1 LVNSKLSKKE
11 GYQVRKYL
19 AIVLGVLFILSFTA
33 TAFAIHETGEPAI
46 SKGAQI
52 VLGGKILV
60 RGWYFDNASSSY
72 LPTSTDSQAMYSTNA
87 NIMIDANVSD
97 NVRGFMEL
105 ETSSG
110 DNPDSGL
117 YYWGSIDTKPKAD
130 LYFRQLWIQYTG
142 SGIGAPSGIKAG
154 HMPITLGEKQFLCNE
169 RFGDDAILL
178 WVDPTKE
185 VHLVLGTTKL
195 SEGLNTVHSDDLDG
209 YVLIATYMVNKDN
222 TIGLNYTFVHT
233 DGLDLDGAGPL
244 TTDKLN
250 FDNLGLHANG
260 KVSGLTYAAEVD
272 FQFGKLDGLT
282 AASDKKFSGYGI
294 FAKLGYMVD
303 PVGLRAS
310 FAMGSGDSDP
320 SNDKNKEFQ
329 TLQGPDAVGATARL
343 VHYTQIYERTIRTAA
358 NEQTLTGAVR
368 NNGIA
373 NTTYYNLGMDVNPT
387 KEINLSLDGFI
398 IRATKAW
405 QADQSKSV
413 GSEVDFKG
421 TYKIAKN
428 LSYFVEAGV
437 FTPGKFYTTGALPV
451 NQGADKKT
459 VTQAVHGLLLTF

>member
-60 RGWYFDNASSSY
+60 RGWYFDNVNGI
-72 LPTSTDSQAMYSTNA
+72 LPTATQSQAMYSTNA

-142 SGIGAPSGIKAG
+142 SGLLGAPSGIKAG

-195 SEGLNTVHSDDLDG
+195 SEGANAVHSDDLDG

-222 TIGLNYTFVHT
+222 TIGLNYTLVHS
-233 DGLDLDGAGPL
+233 DGLGSPPTA
-244 TTDKLN
+244 DKLN
-250 FDNLGLHANG
+250 FDNLGFHANG

-272 FQFGKLDGLT
+272 FQFGKLDGLGG
-282 AASDKKFSGYGI
+282 AADTKFGGYGL
-294 FAKLGYMVD
+294 FAKLGYMLD

-310 FAMGSGDSDP
+310 FAMGSGDSTAD
-320 SNDKNKEFQ
+320 NKNKEFQ

-358 NEQTLTGAVR
+358 NDQTLTGAVR

-437 FTPGKFYTTGALPV
+437 FTPGKFYTTGAAPV
-451 NQGADKKT
+451 NGGLDKKT

>member
-1 LVNSKLSKKE
+1 
-11 GYQVRKYL
+11 VRKYL

-52 VLGGKILV
+52 ILGGKILV
-60 RGWYFDNASSSY
+60 RGWYFDNVNSSA
-72 LPTSTDSQAMYSTNA
+72 LPTSTQSQAMYSTNA

-105 ETSSG
+105 ETTVGGSG
-110 DNPDSGL
+110 NPDSGL
-117 YYWGSIDTKPKAD
+117 YYWGAIDTKPASD
-130 LYFRQLWIQYTG
+130 LFFRQLWIQYTG

-195 SEGLNTVHSDDLDG
+195 VEGSNAIHSDDLDG

-222 TIGLNYTFVHT
+222 TIGLNYTLVHS
-233 DGLDLDGAGPL
+233 DGLGSPPTVDN
-244 TTDKLN
+244 LN

-272 FQFGKLDGLT
+272 FQFGKADGLG
-282 AASDKKFSGYGI
+282 AAADTKFSGYGI

-329 TLQGPDAVGATARL
+329 TLQGPDAIGATARL

-358 NEQTLTGAVR
+358 NEQTLTGALR

-373 NTTYYNLGMDVNPT
+373 NTTYYNLGVDVNPT
-387 KEINLSLDGFI
+387 KELALSLDGFI

-413 GSEVDFKG
+413 GSELDFKG
-421 TYKIAKN
+421 TYKFAKN

-437 FTPGKFYTTGALPV
+437 FTPGKFYTTGAAPV
-451 NQGADKKT
+451 NGGLDKKT

>member
-1 LVNSKLSKKE
+1 M
-11 GYQVRKYL
+11 RKYL
-19 AIVLGVLFILSFTA
+19 AIVLSVIFILSFA
-33 TAFAIHETGEPAI
+33 VTAFAIHETGEPAI

-52 VLGGKILV
+52 ILGGKILV
-60 RGWYFDNASSSY
+60 RGWYFDNVNGI
-72 LPTSTDSQAMYSTNA
+72 LPTSTQSQAMYSTNA

-105 ETSSG
+105 ETSNG
-110 DNPDSGL
+110 AAGNPDSGL
-117 YYWGSIDTKPKAD
+117 YYWGSIDTKPAAD
-130 LYFRQLWIQYTG
+130 LFFRQLWIQYTG
-142 SGIGAPSGIKAG
+142 SGLLGAPAGIKAG

-195 SEGLNTVHSDDLDG
+195 VEGNNAVHSDDLDG

-222 TIGLNYTFVHT
+222 TIGLNYTLVHS
-233 DGLDLDGAGPL
+233 DGLSNV
-244 TTDKLN
+244 TTGVPTVDKLN

-260 KVSGLTYAAEVD
+260 KISGLVYAAEVD

-303 PVGLRAS
+303 PVNLRAS
-310 FAMGSGDSDP
+310 FAMGSGDSDLT
-320 SNDKNKEFQ
+320 NDKNKEFQ
-329 TLQGPDAVGATARL
+329 TLQGPDAIGATARL

-358 NEQTLTGAVR
+358 NAQTLTGAVR
-368 NNGIA
+368 TNGIA

-387 KEINLSLDGFI
+387 KEISLSLDGFI

-421 TYKIAKN
+421 TYKFAKN

-437 FTPGKFYTTGALPV
+437 FTPGKFYTTGAAPV
-451 NQGADKKT
+451 NGVGVDKKT

>member
-1 LVNSKLSKKE
+1 M
-11 GYQVRKYL
+11 RKYL

-52 VLGGKILV
+52 ILGGKILV
-60 RGWYFDNASSSY
+60 RGWYFDNVNSSA
-72 LPTSTDSQAMYSTNA
+72 LPTSTQSQAMYSTNA

-105 ETSSG
+105 ETSGISG
-110 DNPDSGL
+110 TSPGGNADSGL
-117 YYWGSIDTKPKAD
+117 YYWGAIDTKPAAD
-130 LYFRQLWIQYTG
+130 LFFRQLWIQYTG

-195 SEGLNTVHSDDLDG
+195 NEGINAIHSDDLDG

-222 TIGLNYTFVHT
+222 TIGLNYTLVHS
-233 DGLDLDGAGPL
+233 DGLGSPP
-244 TTDKLN
+244 TVDKLN

-272 FQFGKLDGLT
+272 FQFGKADGLG
-282 AASDKKFSGYGI
+282 AAADTKFSGYGI

-329 TLQGPDAVGATARL
+329 TLQGPDAIGATARL

-358 NEQTLTGAVR
+358 NEQTLTGALR

-373 NTTYYNLGMDVNPT
+373 NTTYYNLGVDVNPT
-387 KEINLSLDGFI
+387 KELALSLDGFI

-413 GSEVDFKG
+413 GSELDFKG
-421 TYKIAKN
+421 TYKFAKN

-437 FTPGKFYTTGALPV
+437 FTPGKFYTTGAAPV
-451 NQGADKKT
+451 NGGLDKKT

>member
-1 LVNSKLSKKE
+1 
-11 GYQVRKYL
+11 VRKYL
-19 AIVLGVLFILSFTA
+19 AIVLGVLFILSFA
-33 TAFAIHETGEPAI
+33 VTAFAADKPEIT
-46 SKGAQI
+46 
-52 VLGGKILV
+52 LGGKILV
-60 RGWYFDNASSSY
+60 RGWYFDNVSNN
-72 LPTSTDSQAMYSTNA
+72 LPIDSESQAMYSTNA

-110 DNPDSGL
+110 GNGNANSGL
-117 YYWGSIDTKPKAD
+117 YFWGGSTQDSKPATD
-130 LYFRQLWIQYTG
+130 LFFRQLWIQYTG
-142 SGIGAPSGIKAG
+142 SGLLGAPAGIKAG

-195 SEGLNTVHSDDLDG
+195 TEGSNAVHSDDLDG
-209 YVLIATYMVNKDN
+209 YVLIATYMINKDN
-222 TIGLNYTFVHT
+222 TIGLNYTLLHS
-233 DGLDLDGAGPL
+233 DGLGSPP
-244 TTDKLN
+244 TVDKLN

-260 KVSGLTYAAEVD
+260 KVSGLNYAAELD
-272 FQFGKLDGLT
+272 FQFGKADGLGG
-282 AASDKKFSGYGI
+282 AADTKFSGYGI

-303 PVGLRAS
+303 PVNLRAS

-358 NEQTLTGAVR
+358 NDQTLTLADR

-373 NTTYYNLGMDVNPT
+373 NTTYYNLGLDVNPT
-387 KEINLSLDGFI
+387 KEIGLSLDGFI

-421 TYKIAKN
+421 TYKLAKN

-437 FTPGKFYTTGALPV
+437 FTPGKFYTTGTAPV
-451 NQGADKKT
+451 NGGLDKKT
-459 VTQAVHGLLLTF
+459 VTQAVHGLQLTF

>member
-1 LVNSKLSKKE
+1 M
-11 GYQVRKYL
+11 RKYL
-19 AIVLGVLFILSFTA
+19 AIVLSVIFILSFA
-33 TAFAIHETGEPAI
+33 VTAFAIHETGEPAI
-46 SKGAQI
+46 SKGGQI
-52 VLGGKILV
+52 ILGGKILV
-60 RGWYFDNASSSY
+60 RGWYFDNVSGI
-72 LPTSTDSQAMYSTNA
+72 LPVKADSMAMYSTNA

-110 DNPDSGL
+110 DNANSGL
-117 YYWGSIDTKPKAD
+117 YYWGTGSVSDTKPKAD
-130 LYFRQLWIQYTG
+130 LFFRQLWIQYTG
-142 SGIGAPSGIKAG
+142 SGLLGAPSGIKAG

-195 SEGLNTVHSDDLDG
+195 AEGSNAIHSDDLDG
-209 YVLIATYMVNKDN
+209 YVLIATYMLDKNN
-222 TIGLNYTFVHT
+222 TIGLNYTLVHS
-233 DGLDLDGAGPL
+233 DGIGDQ
-244 TTDKLN
+244 LN
-250 FDNLGLHANG
+250 LDNLGLHANG
-260 KVSGLTYAAEVD
+260 KVSGLVYAAEVD
-272 FQFGKLDGLT
+272 FQFGKLDGLGG
-282 AASDKKFSGYGI
+282 AADTKFGGYGI

-303 PVGLRAS
+303 PVNLRAS
-310 FAMGSGDSDP
+310 FAMGSGDDAAD
-320 SNDKNKEFQ
+320 NKNKEFQ
-329 TLQGPDAVGATARL
+329 TLQGNPDIGATARL
-343 VHYTQIYERTIRTAA
+343 VHYTQIYERTIRTAVA
-358 NEQTLTGAVR
+358 PATIGQILTTNTR
-368 NNGIA
+368 NTGIA

-398 IRATKAW
+398 IRATEAW
-405 QADQSKSV
+405 QLNQSKSV

-437 FTPGKFYTTGALPV
+437 FTPGKFYTTGAAPV
-451 NQGADKKT
+451 NGGLDKKT